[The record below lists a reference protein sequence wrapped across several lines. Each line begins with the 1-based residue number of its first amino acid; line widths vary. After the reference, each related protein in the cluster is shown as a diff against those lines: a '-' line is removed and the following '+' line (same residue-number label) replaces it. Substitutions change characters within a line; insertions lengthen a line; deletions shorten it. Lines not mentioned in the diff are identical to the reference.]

1 MNRAL
6 LPFVLFLVGV
16 LGVEHV
22 STAQEKPPPVVEWQ
36 KLLVGIRTRFAK
48 STESTLRQTRID
60 RAYFKLNEDDPD
72 QPPYLHIVGV
82 ALQTAFD
89 NEKAMRELLHKELSK
104 ITLPNTKY
112 VLKIDEIRFFES
124 PIYTLQTAAVAQ
136 RKTDPALNVFFERA
150 EYDAAGQLHLGV
162 LFLQKTPN
170 AKVNKLV
177 KDRKLPAALTAMPV
191 GKSKGAK
198 LDRRDYDW
206 LARIAELRRKYAASI
221 DPLMQRSRV
230 DDGWLEYT
238 ADKKG
243 VRFLV
248 QGMCVHPPAL
258 VADKERQR
266 RWSETVSNLFAKVRY
281 DADVTGIAMTTN
293 PCISWQDDA
302 AGKEPNDGV
311 FFHLAQFDPVGK
323 LKFSVMLPTEP
334 HRQTVMKIIADRP
347 VPAPLEPIDVKNID
361 FQPWPWAEVLAKA
374 QGRLAKGE
382 FLLHRTRLDRI
393 YWRYEPTRGDPVLH
407 FDGVSLHPTEIEP
420 AAKLRARLERSFLF
434 LPPSAIEHKFHT
446 EGIRFLPSPIYAL
459 QTEAV
464 AQKLDGALFADG
476 FYDELGKLHL
486 HIAHGTPAQRET
498 TRKLVEAFATPAG
511 VIRPTG
517 AKDQPI
523 LHFTELAWS
532 DILAEMQRWLA
543 RDRDTL
549 LRKTRLDRAF
559 FSYPPSKVGPD
570 LNLALAGIYPK
581 AEVTTDR
588 LRKRF
593 ESYALLYLDDQLRA
607 GPIAAVPFI
616 DHVRNPATIVQAKVY
631 EAPLLDGV
639 RLDDASFD
647 ADGKLILHGIWVSKK
662 QEPTLEKLARDTL
675 TPGNTV
681 LQRGFNWQAMQQ
693 FDSPRL
699 LYDLRVWVADQQ
711 SIDEVRLER
720 IFFDALGKVRVAGF
734 ATRPTDKEQAEKKLP
749 ELLPLFPNKK
759 LPPIE
764 GSPEETIPTPKKK
777 EDLVFTACGSVFP
790 LLPTVLRGERVGVR
804 GAQNPLRWL
813 NITADSKAPSPPTP
827 LPRSAGGEGS
837 QKASIQTIAFQEP
850 KDDGPIVLE
859 TLTNIA
865 EHLRKSIPSLRP
877 CDGLRID
884 RCFYDPQG
892 VFRIEG
898 LADHDGQFKELKP
911 FLDGKQVP
919 FDPKRQLPNGWDQ
932 GRQTIIPLR
941 PMMVS
946 LAEHL
951 PSLAE
956 FDGLAL
962 TRAHHDDKNRLVL
975 TGNAIGGADA
985 KQLTETL
992 RGLIKTHPRWNLRL
1006 KTGLVL
1012 DITDRVPADPDLAK
1026 KLVLKAFALL
1036 QVNIG
1041 EAYVVPLPPTKYT
1054 WWSHAWPFD
1063 DKLPRVRPT
1072 EDDYERC
1079 LEWLNAAVA
1088 HDPRN
1093 VQAWYLRGYCWQ
1105 AQRRP
1110 DLTLRDFR
1118 RMVTYEIAD
1127 PEQRHNRILAL
1138 ELVQGR
1144 LRQSAFEIEQQALL
1158 EVAEGWT
1165 LRRLT
1170 ESPAAPDATKE

>member
-1 MNRAL
+1 MNRTL
-6 LPFVLFLVGV
+6 VPFVVFLLGAF
-16 LGVEHV
+16 GVEHV
-22 STAQEKPPPVVEWQ
+22 SSAQEKQPPPIVDWQ
-36 KLLVGIRTRFAK
+36 KLLVGVRTRFAK

-60 RAYFKLNEDDPD
+60 RAYFKLNDDDPD
-72 QPPYLHIVGV
+72 QPPFLHIVGV

-89 NEKAMRELLHKELSK
+89 DEKTMRNLLHKELSK
-104 ITLPNTKY
+104 IALPNTKY
-112 VLKIDEIRFFES
+112 VLKIDDIRFFES
-124 PIYTLQTAAVAQ
+124 PIYTLQSAAVAR
-136 RKTDPALNVFFERA
+136 RKSDPALNVFFERA
-150 EYDAAGQLHLGV
+150 EYDAGGQLHLGV
-162 LFLQKTPN
+162 LFLQNVPN
-170 AKVNKLV
+170 AKVAKLV
-177 KDRKLPAALTAMPV
+177 QERGLPASLTATPV
-191 GKSKGAK
+191 GKAKGAK
-198 LDRRDYDW
+198 LDRRDFDW
-206 LARIAELRRKYAASI
+206 LATIADLRRKYSASL

-230 DDGWLEYT
+230 DAGWLEYT

-243 VRFLV
+243 VRFPV
-248 QGMCVHPPAL
+248 VGMCVHPPAL
-258 VADKERQR
+258 VADKERTR
-266 RWSETVSNLFAKVRY
+266 KWTETVSNLIPKVRY
-281 DADVTGIAMTTN
+281 DADVNGIAMATN
-293 PCISWQDDA
+293 PCIPWQDDA
-302 AGKEPNDGV
+302 AGTEPNDGV

-323 LKFSVMLPTEP
+323 LKFSVMLPTDP
-334 HRQTVMKIIADRP
+334 HRATVMKIIADKP
-347 VPAPLEPIDVKNID
+347 VPAPLEPIDVKNIA
-361 FQPWPWAEVLAKA
+361 FQPWPWSEVLPKA
-374 QGRLAKGE
+374 QGRLAKGD
-382 FLLHRTRLDRI
+382 FLLRRTRLDRVF
-393 YWRYEPTRGDPVLH
+393 WRYEPTHGEPVMH

-434 LPPSAIEHKFHT
+434 LPPSAIEYKLQT
-446 EGIRFLPSPIYAL
+446 EGIRFVPSPIYAL

-464 AQKLDGALFADG
+464 SQKLDGALFADG
-476 FYDELGKLHL
+476 YYDELGKLHM
-486 HIAHGTPAQRET
+486 HIAHGTPSQREA
-498 TRKLVEAFATPAG
+498 TRKLVEAFTTPAG

-517 AKDQPI
+517 AKNQPI

-570 LNLALAGIYPK
+570 LNLALVGIYPK
-581 AEVTTDR
+581 ADATTDR

-593 ESYALLYLDDQLRA
+593 ESYALLYLDAQLRA
-607 GPIAAVPFI
+607 GPIAGVPFI
-616 DHVRNPATIVQAKVY
+616 DHVPNPALIVQAKVY
-631 EAPLLDGV
+631 ESPSLDGV

-675 TPGNTV
+675 APGNTV
-681 LQRGFNWQAMQQ
+681 LQRGFNWQAMQE
-693 FDSPRL
+693 FNTPRL
-699 LYDLRVWVADQQ
+699 LHDLRVWIADQQ
-711 SIDEVRLER
+711 VVDEVWLER
-720 IFFDALGKVRVAGF
+720 VYFDALGKVRVAGF
-734 ATRPTDKEQAEKKLP
+734 ATRPTDKAHAEKKLP
-749 ELLPLFPNKK
+749 DLLPLFPSKK
-759 LPPIE
+759 LSTIE
-764 GSPEETIPTPKKK
+764 GSPEEPAPTPKKR
-777 EDLVFTACGSVFP
+777 EEFTACG
-790 LLPTVLRGERVGVR
+790 LVL
-804 GAQNPLRWL
+804 AQDDL
-813 NITADSKAPSPPTP
+813 
-827 LPRSAGGEGS
+827 SAKP
-837 QKASIQTIAFQEP
+837 QAVNAFQDP
-850 KDDGPIVLE
+850 KDDGPIVLD

-865 EHLRKSIPSLRP
+865 EHLRKSIPMLRP

-898 LADHDGQFKELKP
+898 LADHADQFKQLKP
-911 FLDGKQVP
+911 FLEGKQVP
-919 FDPKRQLPNGWDQ
+919 FDQKRQLPNGWDQ

-951 PSLAE
+951 PSLPE
-956 FDGLAL
+956 FDGLTL
-962 TRAHHDDKNRLVL
+962 TRAHQDDKNRLVL

-985 KQLTETL
+985 KELSDTL
-992 RGLIKTHPRWNLRL
+992 RRLIKTHPRWELRL

-1012 DITDRVPADPDLAK
+1012 DITDRVPADANQAK

-1041 EAYVVPLPPTKYT
+1041 EAYVVPLPPTKFT

-1072 EDDYERC
+1072 EDDYDRC
-1079 LEWLNAAVA
+1079 LEWLNAAIA

-1093 VQAWYLRGYCWQ
+1093 VQAWYLRGYCLQ
-1105 AQRRP
+1105 AKHRT

-1118 RMVTYEIAD
+1118 RMVTYETAD

-1144 LRQSAFEIEQQALL
+1144 LRQSAFAIEQQAIL

-1165 LRRLT
+1165 LRRLM
-1170 ESPAAPDATKE
+1170 ESPAAPDATRE